1 MTTRPTLISLLG
13 KSKLDAQTGYRTAK
27 YRFSDGITR
36 EVPFSGWA

>member
-27 YRFSDGITR
+27 APR
-36 EVPFSGWA
+36 EKSRFSGWA